1 VKQFMRSNLGSGDL
15 GWAQLS
21 DGDLVSCIPI
31 AKQPAVTDSATPI
44 QVLMIP
50 SHAAL
55 LAVALQ
61 EFSRSAARMHQHTYS
76 L

>member
-31 AKQPAVTDSATPI
+31 TKQPAVTGSTTPI
-44 QVLMIP
+44 KVLMIP

-61 EFSRSAARMHQHTYS
+61 EFSRSVA
-76 L
+76 